1 VADFHGA
8 QPRRGVAAGPR
19 ATWPGALRGAAL
31 NGGAPSPHHQPIR
44 EAKVS
49 EHAESLSSETAARR
63 FRARVLKPAEGVFL
77 FHPRAMERLLAE
89 HLGPQGYEG
98 SIPALDYAVMPR
110 EDFLRALE
118 TENPE
123 ALAVIEGLDLP
134 TQVILLPLPTEQRL
148 SQVAFTLLLRR
159 YWARR
164 FEAEVARAW
173 QAARDARADA
183 EAFGAE
189 ALANR
194 IGPAALAEVRDV
206 LTRDGVIPA
215 GVCDALLCRGFVA
228 LVARLR
234 YFAPGARALY
244 FPAIRDW
251 SVLDAWMAAGGL
263 DLPAPAEGV
272 PALLES
278 SRPDPACG
286 EPAMR
291 LALPSHLPYLQG
303 DPDLAAPP
311 PSRAT
316 LEGAPSRLE
325 RLPPPSPSAS
335 TRRLGDEPIER
346 RCLRALREGL
356 QPPCRHWRARLRDAL
371 LSLVRPL
378 LSLLLSLS
386 VLLKRA
392 RWSQRPGTRL
402 LMAVYLLLFRHAV
415 RMARRAEFNGR
426 QAGALVQLGRARRLF
441 QTMGQPCDTDAAQVL
456 DLLAERCASVET
468 AMSREFAA
476 SWTLA
481 SELASELHALI
492 HHLGHQCAVASQPRT
507 ARLLLRD
514 LERVRLESGAI
525 YFRLRP
531 LAWIL
536 SLGRVKLRQILP
548 FQALLKALRALD
560 AASNRLEASDWP
572 ASEVE
577 RHGATLGRLSKTL
590 GERLQDLLEPHLR
603 DVLREAGFSPHN
615 HREQVAAHKMLREL
629 LDVIRHR
636 HHLKFTDVRDIVARN
651 ILRLPDSDWDDLLGG
666 DRLAHFDQAA
676 ARALPGVYKPGELYI
691 KGLQQLSAPLF
702 GTPRGRLLLRH
713 LILPLGLAFLGL
725 KTLDLLAGL
734 MLPPES
740 LVKLAPLWLV
750 SLVALLINAILYTDF
765 GRRGARILL
774 RGLWS
779 ALRLLLWEGVRRF
792 LRWPPVARLLGTRLA
807 RGLDRQLLRP
817 LLIGSLLVLPFV
829 ALGGLFEHNAFK
841 PDAALLALA
850 FTLGTL
856 AHNTPLGRHL
866 VDEASSTLALFLRR
880 LNQTLIIGLVQ
891 VLLELFKELTRRFQ
905 QALHRIEELLSHH
918 LGESRLELAIKAL
931 LAPLWNIVQAL
942 IQFYVTVLVE
952 PQINPIKHFPL
963 VTIAHKLLLPFLP
976 AITGMLVQLTN
987 SILPAIIAYPIATL
1001 TVLLLPGLAGF
1012 LVWELKENWK
1022 LYAANHADLSA
1033 TGRHTTLGE
1042 DVGAPI
1048 EQAVVGTH
1056 GESMRAILRRGF
1068 HSGTLPKAFD
1078 QMRRGLREQLRDQQP
1093 APRRM
1098 REARRHLAEIE
1109 RALCVFTDRELGYP
1123 LRLRCQNPGCTLTHI
1138 ETCPPRLA
1146 INACELSLLLHGA
1159 RAPEG
1164 PPLRLRIH
1172 IELIEPDL
1180 RWRLDI
1186 EGPPLLGPTCWR
1198 LVAEDLR
1205 IFAGRAGIRHAPIPA
1220 RLSPFP

>member
-1 VADFHGA
+1 M
-8 QPRRGVAAGPR
+8 
-19 ATWPGALRGAAL
+19 
-31 NGGAPSPHHQPIR
+31 
-44 EAKVS
+44 S
-49 EHAESLSSETAARR
+49 ELTESLSSETAARR

-89 HLGPQGYEG
+89 HLGPGGYEG

-110 EDFLRALE
+110 EDFLQALE

-123 ALAVIEGLDLP
+123 ALAVIEGLELP
-134 TQVILLPLPTEQRL
+134 AQVILLPLPTEQRL

-189 ALANR
+189 ALASR
-194 IGPAALAEVRDV
+194 IGAAALAEVRDV

-215 GVCDALLCRGFVA
+215 AVCDALLCRGFVA

-286 EPAMR
+286 DPAMR

-303 DPDLAAPP
+303 DPDLGTRPDPEARTTREAWP
-311 PSRAT
+311 
-316 LEGAPSRLE
+316 LE
-325 RLPPPSPSAS
+325 RLPAPDQKASGAETLAPS
-335 TRRLGDEPIER
+335 IER
-346 RCLRALREGL
+346 RCLDALREAL
-356 QPPCRHWRARLRDAL
+356 EPAREDWRTPLRDAAL
-371 LSLVRPL
+371 TLARPL
-378 LSLLLSLS
+378 LSLLLSLGLLLGRKGWS
-386 VLLKRA
+386 HVLGRRVA
-392 RWSQRPGTRL
+392 
-402 LMAVYLLLFRHAV
+402 MAAYLPLFRHSV
-415 RMARRAEFNGR
+415 RMSRRFELSTR
-426 QAGALVQLGRARRLF
+426 HTSALIQLGRARRLF
-441 QTMGQPCDTDAAQVL
+441 QTMGQPSATDAAQVL
-456 DLLAERCASVET
+456 DLLAEHCARIQDS
-468 AMSREFAA
+468 MSRQLAQC
-476 SWTLA
+476 WTLPA
-481 SELASELHALI
+481 ALDQELRLLIREL
-492 HHLGHQCAVASQPRT
+492 GRQCAVATRPRT

-514 LERVRLESGAI
+514 LERVRMESGAI

-536 SLGRVKLRQILP
+536 TLGRVKLRQILP

-560 AASNRLEASDWP
+560 AANNRLEASDWP

-577 RHGATLGRLSKTL
+577 RHGATLGALSRTL
-590 GERLQDLLEPHLR
+590 GERLQDLLEPHLH
-603 DVLREAGFSPHN
+603 DALRASGFSPRN

-651 ILRLPDSDWDDLLGG
+651 ILRLPDPDWDDLLGG

-702 GTPRGRLLLRH
+702 GTSRGRLLLRH
-713 LILPLGLAFLGL
+713 LIVPLGLAFLGL
-725 KTLDLLAGL
+725 KTLDLLVGL
-734 MLPPES
+734 ILPPES

-779 ALRLLLWEGVRRF
+779 TLRLLLWEGVRHF
-792 LRWPPVARLLGTRLA
+792 LRWPPVARLLSTRLA

-829 ALGGLFEHNAFK
+829 ALGGLFENNAFQ

-976 AITGMLVQLTN
+976 AITSMLVQLTN

-1022 LYAANHADLSA
+1022 LYAANHTDPSTPEGRQRLESE
-1033 TGRHTTLGE
+1033 TGVT
-1042 DVGAPI
+1042 I

-1078 QMRRGLREQLRDQQP
+1078 QMRRGLREQLREQQP

-1098 REARRHLAEIE
+1098 REARRQLAEIE

-1146 INACELSLLLHGA
+1146 INACELGLLLYGA

-1164 PPLRLRIH
+1164 TALRLRIH
-1172 IELIEPDL
+1172 IELLEPDL
-1180 RWRLDI
+1180 RWRLDV

-1205 IFAGRAGIRHAPIPA
+1205 IFAERAGIRHAPIPA
-1220 RLSPFP
+1220 QLSS